1 VKKFKLRMDTHKR
14 SIYKTITWRIIATVT
29 TVVVIYIWTKSWSIS
44 LISGI
49 VANLIKTV
57 FYYIH
62 ERLWNR
68 TDYGRLV
75 APVKEHKLKL
85 KNKKEKKTKKEQKTK

>member
-1 VKKFKLRMDTHKR
+1 MDTYKR
-14 SIYKTITWRIIATVT
+14 SIYKTITWRIIATLT
-29 TVVVIYIWTKSWSIS
+29 TIIVIYIWTKSWSIS
-44 LISGI
+44 LVAGI
-49 VANLIKTV
+49 VANVLKTV

-75 APVKEHKLKL
+75 VPAKKYKSEKKAKLK
-85 KNKKEKKTKKEQKTK
+85 K